1 MTINTSGINP
11 VGHRLLVLPEEVEEV
26 TQSGIIVTVGNQ
38 KDREQ
43 LAQIR
48 GTVVAMGTTAYADQK
63 DPWCQVGDF
72 VIVRPNAGTRLKIQG
87 REFRLINDD
96 SVESVVQ
103 DPRGITRA

>member
-1 MTINTSGINP
+1 MLFRSEEI
-11 VGHRLLVLPEEVEEV
+11 EEV
-26 TQSGIIVTVGNQ
+26 SNGGIIIAVGNQ

-72 VIVRPNAGTRLKIQG
+72 ITFGKYSGLIYKGEETKDGKEYRV
-87 REFRLINDD
+87 INDLD
-96 SVESVVQ
+96 VVA
-103 DPRGITRA
+103 THEKE

>member
-26 TQSGIIVTVGNQ
+26 SESGIIISVGQQ

-63 DPWCQVGDF
+63 DAWCKVGDF
-72 VIVRPNAGTRLKIQG
+72 ITFGKYSGLIY
-87 REFRLINDD
+87 RENETKDNKEYRVINDLD
-96 SVESVVQ
+96 VVATHERESK
-103 DPRGITRA
+103 

>member
-11 VGHRLLVLPEEVEEV
+11 VGHRLLVLPEEVEE
-26 TQSGIIVTVGNQ
+26 TSEGGIIIAVGNQ

-63 DPWCQVGDF
+63 DPWCKVGDF
-72 VIVRPNAGTRLKIQG
+72 ITFGKYSGLIYTGKETKDGKEYRV
-87 REFRLINDD
+87 INDLD
-96 SVESVVQ
+96 VVA
-103 DPRGITRA
+103 THEKE

>member
-26 TQSGIIVTVGNQ
+26 SESGIIISVGQQ

-48 GTVVAMGTTAYADQK
+48 GTVVAMGSTCYGDQK
-63 DPWCQVGDF
+63 DPWCKIGDF
-72 VIVRPNAGTRLKIQG
+72 ITFGKYSGLIYKGNETKDGKEYRI
-87 REFRLINDD
+87 INDLD
-96 SVESVVQ
+96 VVATHEK
-103 DPRGITRA
+103 D